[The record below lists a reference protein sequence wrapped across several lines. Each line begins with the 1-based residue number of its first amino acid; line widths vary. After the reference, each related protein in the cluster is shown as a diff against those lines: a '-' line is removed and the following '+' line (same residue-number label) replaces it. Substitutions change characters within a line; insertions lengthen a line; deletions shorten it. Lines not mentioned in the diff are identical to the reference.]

1 MTVQT
6 CVIFNP
12 SARGEKAEAFCSRLG
27 TLYPNC
33 VVRRTVARGQARGLA
48 AQAVREGF
56 STVIAAGGDGT
67 ANEVVNGIAD
77 VPGGFAATRLGIL
90 PLGTVNVFARELGLP
105 RTLPGVAKAIAVGT
119 EKAIDLGK
127 AEFTGEG
134 KPECRYFLQLAGAGV
149 DSRAIE
155 LVSWE
160 LKKKFGPLAYVWA
173 GLQAVREKQP
183 VITVE
188 AGDRVSGQLVLIGNG
203 RFYGG
208 SFTVFPKACLQDGL
222 LDICVV
228 EKLNVRRVIELALG
242 IVTGRLYRFCPALH
256 FHSSSV
262 RLSSS
267 SRVLLQLDGENAGE
281 LPVTFTVL
289 PKVLRVIVP

>member
-1 MTVQT
+1 VQT

-12 SARGEKAEAFCSRLG
+12 SARGQRAEAFCSSLALLHPG
-27 TLYPNC
+27 C
-33 VVRRTVARGQARGLA
+33 VVRRTAEPGQARSLA

-67 ANEVVNGIAD
+67 ANEVVNGIGD
-77 VPGGFAATRLGIL
+77 VPGGFAASRLGIL

-105 RTLPGVAKAIAVGT
+105 RTVPGVAKAIAQGR
-119 EKAIDLGK
+119 EKTIDLGK
-127 AEFTGEG
+127 AEFSSNG
-134 KPECRYFLQLAGAGV
+134 KPEARYFLQLAGAGA

-155 LVSWE
+155 LLSWE
-160 LKKKFGPLAYVWA
+160 LKKKIGPLAYVWA
-173 GLQAVREKQP
+173 GIQAVREQQP

-188 AGDRVSGQLVLIGNG
+188 AGNRVSGELVLLGNG

-208 SFTVFPKACLQDGL
+208 SFAVFPAACLQDGL
-222 LDICVV
+222 LDICVI
-228 EKLNVRRVIELALG
+228 EKLTAARVVELALG

-256 FHSSSV
+256 LHSSSV

-267 SRVLLQLDGENAGE
+267 TRVLLQLDGENAGE
-281 LPVTFTVL
+281 LPVTFSVL
-289 PKVLRVIVP
+289 PKVLRVVVP

>member
-1 MTVQT
+1 MQT

-12 SARGEKAEAFCSRLG
+12 SARGEKAEAFCSRLAS
-27 TLYPNC
+27 LHPNC
-33 VVRRTVARGQARGLA
+33 VVRRTTARGQARSLA

-56 STVIAAGGDGT
+56 STVVAAGGDGT
-67 ANEVVNGIAD
+67 ANEVVNGIGD
-77 VPGGFAATRLGIL
+77 VPGGFAASRLGIL

-105 RTLPGVAKAIAVGT
+105 RTVPGVAKAIALGK

-127 AEFTGEG
+127 AEFSGRGKAEG
-134 KPECRYFLQLAGAGV
+134 RYFLQLAGAGV

-155 LVSWE
+155 LLSWE
-160 LKKKFGPLAYVWA
+160 LKKKIGPLAYVWA
-173 GLQAVREKQP
+173 GLRAVREKQP

-188 AGDRVSGQLVLIGNG
+188 AGERVSGQLVLLGNG

-208 SFTVFPKACLQDGL
+208 SFAVFPKACLQDGL
-222 LDICVV
+222 LDICVI
-228 EKLNVRRVIELALG
+228 EKLAVLRVIELALG
-242 IVTGRLYRFCPALH
+242 IITGRLYRFCPALH
-256 FHSSSV
+256 LRSSSV
-262 RLSSS
+262 TLTSS

-281 LPVTFTVL
+281 LPVTFSVL